1 MFKVAGVSTNK
12 GQVKVR
18 FANDL
23 TRVKVLAKGGHTDI
37 ELLELPKAMDKPA
50 AVAFLK
56 TSELYATPRFAA
68 AIDAADG
75 KYNGE
80 KTVKVSK
87 KKPAPSLE
95 AIKARAKA
103 TQPAESAESAEVTAE
118 PTAETSEVVNS

>member
-1 MFKVAGVSTNK
+1 MFKVAGVSTLK

-18 FANDL
+18 FANDI

-37 ELLELPKAMDKPA
+37 ELIELPEAMEKAQ
-50 AVAFLK
+50 AVTFLK
-56 TSELYATPRFAA
+56 GTDLYKNPKFTA

-87 KKPAPSLE
+87 PAATKPSME
-95 AIKARAKA
+95 AIKARAAKKTEA
-103 TQPAESAESAEVTAE
+103 AEA
-118 PTAETSEVVNS
+118 